1 MFIFI
6 YRSSRKECS
15 IRFTYMITGCNGRT
29 YTCICFNTCCDYVT
43 AGVFLVIRC
52 SYLFE
57 QNENILIVVGVIG
70 GLTCLFSAIIGSFQ
84 FDIKKIVAYSTAS
97 QLGYM
102 FFSSGMSNYSLSLF
116 HLFNHAFFKALLFLS
131 MGSIIHALSDDKI
144 LEKWVD

>member
-1 MFIFI
+1 
-6 YRSSRKECS
+6 
-15 IRFTYMITGCNGRT
+15 MITRCDGRT
-29 YTCICFNTCCDYVT
+29 YTCISINSCSNNVT

-57 QNENILIVVGVIG
+57 QNENILIIVGIIG
-70 GLTCLFSAIIGSFQ
+70 GLTCLFAAIIGAFQ
-84 FDIKKIVAYSTAS
+84 FDIKKIIAYSTTS

-131 MGSIIHALSDDKI
+131 MGSIIHAMSDDKI
-144 LEKWVD
+144 LEKWVV

>member
-1 MFIFI
+1 MRW
-6 YRSSRKECS
+6 RSNTS
-15 IRFTYMITGCNGRT
+15 IGVNS
-29 YTCICFNTCCDYVT
+29 CCYNVT

-57 QNENILIVVGVIG
+57 QNENILIIVGVLG
-70 GLTCLFSAIIGSFQ
+70 GLTCLFAAIIGSFQ
-84 FDIKKIVAYSTAS
+84 FDIKKIVAYSTCS

-144 LEKWVD
+144 LEKWEV